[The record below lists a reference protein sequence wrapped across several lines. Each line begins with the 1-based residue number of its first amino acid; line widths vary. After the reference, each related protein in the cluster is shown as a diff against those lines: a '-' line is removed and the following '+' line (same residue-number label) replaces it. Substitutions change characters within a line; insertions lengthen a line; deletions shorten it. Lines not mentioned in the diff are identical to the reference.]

1 MYKEKYRGE
10 EVCCKCQSLR
20 SLDFTLYILYF
31 FILLFLWYVYMAYV
45 YYCVKFNYCPIIV
58 IEGMTKNKERRPF
71 HIAYDELL
79 IKISLSSLR
88 EKHQDQIP
96 SRFFE
101 DCHEPLSI
109 AFLVVSDLS
118 TSPFQDISLLFWLSP
133 VTTCMCVC
141 VCGGGGGYIK
151 DYSQVYIKNHF
162 NPLNMASVQ

>member
-1 MYKEKYRGE
+1 MYTWHM
-10 EVCCKCQSLR
+10 
-20 SLDFTLYILYF
+20 FTIVL
-31 FILLFLWYVYMAYV
+31 
-45 YYCVKFNYCPIIV
+45 KFNYCPIIV

-118 TSPFQDISLLFWLSP
+118 TLPFQDISLLFWLSP

-141 VCGGGGGYIK
+141 GGGGRGYIK